1 MSPFGETFEV
11 MMQPGWIFMVHVAGS
26 LQGLV
31 PGAPLPT
38 PFYLLGFD
46 RTSLASPVPLAAGER
61 ALFTFGPF
69 LVAGAT
75 GMFSEPVT
83 EWHELEGS
91 DCTGRPAGAGM
102 TIDSGLVLA
111 ASTTPVVYT
120 PVAPGSA
127 PISVIVRGQS

>member
-1 MSPFGETFEV
+1 MSSFGLIFEV
-11 MMQPGWIFMVHVAGS
+11 MQQPGWVFMVHVACA

-31 PGAPLPT
+31 PGAPLPV

-46 RTSLASPVPLAAGER
+46 RTSAASPDALAAGER

-111 ASTTPVVYT
+111 VSTTPVVY
-120 PVAPGSA
+120 APFGDNVGR
-127 PISVIVRGQS
+127 ISVIVRGQS